1 MGLELKEV
9 LPIKTNDTLLII
21 GEILDVYFPD
31 DVLQEDGVLDI
42 EKAGTVVG
50 SSLDGYHITQLIN
63 RLKYAKP

>member
-1 MGLELKEV
+1 M
-9 LPIKTNDTLLII
+9 LLII

-42 EKAGTVVG
+42 EKVGTVVG
-50 SSLDGYHITQLIN
+50 SSLDGYHTTQLIN